1 MNNNYEYGKLDGFLS
16 VIYWLSLIGGGLM
29 ILTGL
34 ISTLRVLPY
43 LLVGGVFY
51 IFAVL
56 AEVAA
61 FVGSGVLYLMSAKQL
76 KEVNPQFFD
85 TYVVGVL
92 LMAACTI
99 VSSIFLTISW
109 WGTGNLIS
117 TIIWQV
123 ISLVVSFS
131 LAVMYLSKSERVRVY
146 FGERPLPK
154 SKFWSTIQQ
163 LPTFLTDAT
172 PVNFTGPSA
181 ADTSETASPNYT
193 VPTAQPAPQE
203 PVQDASFPVAEE
215 PQEPTTPQE

>member
-1 MNNNYEYGKLDGFLS
+1 
-16 VIYWLSLIGGGLM
+16 M
-29 ILTGL
+29 ILTGVL
-34 ISTLRVLPY
+34 STVRVLPY
-43 LLVGGVFY
+43 LLVGGILY

-56 AEVAA
+56 VEAAA
-61 FVGSGVLYLMSAKQL
+61 FIGSGVLAMMSAKQL

-85 TYVVGVL
+85 TYVLGML
-92 LMAACTI
+92 LLAACNI
-99 VSSIFLTISW
+99 VASLFLTLSL

-117 TIIWQV
+117 TIIWQA
-123 ISLVVSFS
+123 VSIIIGFC
-131 LAVMYLSKSERVRVY
+131 LAVMYFSKSERVRVY

-181 ADTSETASPNYT
+181 ADTSETANQNYT
-193 VPTAQPAPQE
+193 VPTAQPTPQQPAQSE
-203 PVQDASFPVAEE
+203 SFPVAEE